1 MKKRFRLF
9 CIFLLSFTI
18 FLLTSCVD
26 YVQSI
31 SYKNGK
37 YELYYKVTFSK
48 VLFALCGE
56 DPNELFS
63 DYDEDYLE
71 DIPEDVY
78 LSPIN
83 TDLEVGAE
91 FNFNIDSKTTDE
103 DIKQFLPTVAGSKY
117 YIPFLLDKDEDFAD
131 IIDNMDDPEFEVI
144 AKALCSSAKCRI
156 LISKKVIP
164 EMETAYF
171 EGKFS
176 QNYSIPLFDYGEQ
189 YCLEIPLIA
198 IFETDKYRTDRV
210 VVIKKS

>member
-1 MKKRFRLF
+1 MKKRYRLF
-9 CIFLLSFTI
+9 CIFIFFFTI
-18 FLLTSCVD
+18 FVLTSCVD

-37 YELYYKVTFSK
+37 YELYYKVTLSK
-48 VLFALCGE
+48 VLLALCGE
-56 DPNELFS
+56 DSNELFS
-63 DYDEDYLE
+63 DCDEDYLD

-91 FNFNIDSKTTDE
+91 FNFNVDSKTTDE
-103 DIKQFLPTVAGSKY
+103 DIKQFLPTVAGNKY
-117 YIPFLLDKDEDFAD
+117 YIPFLLGKDEDFAD
-131 IIDNMDDPEFEVI
+131 IIDMDDPEAEII

-171 EGKFS
+171 EGKFG

-189 YCLEIPLIA
+189 YCLEIPLIT
-198 IFETDKYRTDRV
+198 IFETGKYQTDRIV
-210 VVIKKS
+210 VTKKS